1 MFRSCSMGLLL
12 FFFAA
17 LGFAGDGK
25 EFRVAIPA
33 GLAPPLLFEGKP
45 GEYKGLVAEYSEALA
60 QAMGRKSELS
70 LVTRYRLDG
79 YLLSGKMDALCYTS
93 KAWASNQN
101 KLDFSKPLFLKREVI
116 IGPAPMPKTLKD
128 LEGRTIGTMLQYV
141 YPKLDPLFE
150 SKKLIREDSL
160 SEEANLKK
168 LLNGRIH
175 YVVTDEIFIDYFGVE
190 NPRIN
195 RKRDRLFMQEYPI
208 ACSISRKGHITVKE
222 LNAAIDELH
231 ASGKLESMF
240 KKYGTALRRP
250 K

>member
-1 MFRSCSMGLLL
+1 MRSIPLSIAII
-12 FFFAA
+12 FSAA
-17 LGFAGDGK
+17 IVFAGEN

-33 GLAPPLLFEGKP
+33 GLAPPLLFEEKT
-45 GEYKGLVAEYSEALA
+45 GEHKGLVAEYSEALA
-60 QAMGRKSELS
+60 QAMGRKSQLS

-79 YLLSGKMDALCYTS
+79 YLLTGKMDALCYTS
-93 KAWASNQN
+93 KAWASNQD

-116 IGPAPMPKTLKD
+116 IGPAPMPKNLKD
-128 LEGRTIGTMLQYV
+128 IEGRTVGTMLQYV

-175 YVVTDEIFIDYFGVE
+175 YVVTDEIFIDYFSME

-208 ACSISRKGHITVKE
+208 VCSVSRKGNVSVKE
-222 LNAAIDELH
+222 LNLAIDKLH
-231 ASGKLESMF
+231 ESGQLENMF
-240 KKYGTALRRP
+240 KKYGAGLRLP